1 MISELVIIN
10 TKRSADI
17 AVPKYPLGLQWAT
30 CLRQI
35 NIFSGS
41 EFSLIRA
48 GLRPGQEVYRG
59 VEAYRFLLE
68 VVCGLHSPI
77 IGETEVM
84 GQFREFCAS
93 TDFPST
99 PWGYSLK
106 QLMNELLTDAKRIRH
121 QYLHNQ
127 GSQSYG
133 SLAARYLKGIPA
145 VVFLGAGKL
154 VKEMLPWLMAQ
165 AKVTVVNR
173 SLRSAERLREDQAG
187 LRIADL
193 ADESLA
199 GWLTESTGAGQSSG
213 AALVVAAPLTA
224 AEIADWA
231 ARQVVTFARTLD
243 LRGESAHDP
252 LVLNSEVLDLNSFFT
267 LLEEERRR
275 ASDISARA
283 GEEIRLC
290 AEQHLK
296 QMQCRP
302 FGWEDLCA

>member
-10 TKRSADI
+10 TKRSAET
-17 AVPKYPLGLQWAT
+17 ALPNFARGLQWAT

-35 NIFSGS
+35 DLLSGS
-41 EFSLIRA
+41 EFSLIRGA
-48 GLRPGQEVYRG
+48 VRPSQEVYRG
-59 VEAYRFLLE
+59 VDAYRFLLE

-77 IGETEVM
+77 LGETEVM
-84 GQFREFCAS
+84 GQFREFLAKVE
-93 TDFPST
+93 FPAT
-99 PWGYSLK
+99 PWGYALR
-106 QLMNELLTDAKRIRH
+106 QLLHDLLTDAKRIRH

-133 SLAARYLKGIPA
+133 SLAARCLKGIPA

-154 VKEMLPWLMAQ
+154 TREMAPWLLAQ
-165 AKVTVVNR
+165 AEVTVVNR
-173 SLRSAERLREDQAG
+173 SRRSAEQLREEYSG
-187 LRIADL
+187 LRIAALTDG
-193 ADESLA
+193 SL
-199 GWLTESTGAGQSSG
+199 GIDSP
-213 AALVVAAPLTA
+213 AALIVAAPLTA
-224 AEIADWA
+224 AEIAAWA
-231 ARQVVTFARTLD
+231 AAQGVEFVRTLD
-243 LRGESAHDP
+243 LRGEAAADP
-252 LVLNSEVLDLNSFFT
+252 LSLSREVLDLDRFFS

-283 GEEIRLC
+283 GQEIKSC

>member
-1 MISELVIIN
+1 MISEMVIIN
-10 TKRSADI
+10 TKRSTGI
-17 AVPKYPLGLQWAT
+17 TIPKYNLGVQWAT

-35 NIFSGS
+35 NILNGA
-41 EFSLIRA
+41 EFSLIRS

-84 GQFREFCAS
+84 GQFREFCAKA
-93 TDFPST
+93 DFPET
-99 PWGYSLK
+99 DWGHGLK
-106 QLMNELLTDAKRIRH
+106 QMANDLLTDAKRIRH
-121 QYLHNQ
+121 QFLHDQ

-154 VKEMLPWLMAQ
+154 VKEMLPWLAAQ
-165 AKVTVVNR
+165 AEVTIVNR
-173 SLRSAERLREDQAG
+173 SRQGAEALQAEHQNVRVAS
-187 LRIADL
+187 LTDRL
-193 ADESLA
+193 ADGSSLKA
-199 GWLTESTGAGQSSG
+199 SA
-213 AALVVAAPLTA
+213 AALVVAAPLA
-224 AEIADWA
+224 AVDIDTWAGRQEIK
-231 ARQVVTFARTLD
+231 FARTLD
-243 LRGESAHDP
+243 LRGESEHDP
-252 LVLNSEVLDLNSFFT
+252 LRLAGEVLDLHDFFA
-267 LLEEERRR
+267 LLEGERRR
-275 ASDISARA
+275 AVEISARA
-283 GEEIRLC
+283 SEEIRIC